1 MDELSFS
8 HAKNLALHYC
18 IAFGE
23 VLVTMSFVM
32 PRAPRFCIACC

>member
-1 MDELSFS
+1 MGELSFS

-23 VLVTMSFVM
+23 ILVTMSFVM
-32 PRAPRFCIACC
+32 PRAPRFGTDCC